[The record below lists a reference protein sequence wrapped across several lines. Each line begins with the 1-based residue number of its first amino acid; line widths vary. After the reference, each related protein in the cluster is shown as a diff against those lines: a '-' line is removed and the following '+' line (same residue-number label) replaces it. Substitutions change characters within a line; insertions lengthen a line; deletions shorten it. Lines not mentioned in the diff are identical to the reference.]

1 MNRSIVAKSLP
12 PLLVGLLLAACGGDD
27 TVVYVP
33 GTGFVEALR
42 VTTARGGRASVG
54 VGQPVEIHAQ
64 RRSGPWVAVAAGDV
78 EEGQCTSPTLPNQL
92 EAEVAD
98 DVTWLIEPEGHATLR
113 PAEEGRGSLE
123 ILFDSV
129 GTYRLTAESPS
140 PCGEPLRSGTLV
152 VEVVE

>member
-1 MNRSIVAKSLP
+1 MNGSILTRSVAI
-12 PLLVGLLLAACGGDD
+12 LLVGLLVAACGGDD
-27 TVVYVP
+27 PVVYVP

-42 VTTARGGRASVG
+42 VTTARGPRARVG

-64 RRSGPWVAVAAGDV
+64 RRSGPWVAVEAGEV

-98 DVTWLIEPEGHATLR
+98 GVTWLVDPAGHATLR
-113 PAEEGRGSLE
+113 PAEEGRGSME
-123 ILFDSV
+123 ILFDSP

-140 PCGEPLRSGTLV
+140 PCGDPIRSGTLV